1 MCDNCNCKN
10 KIEIE
15 EVETDYGTQ
24 LKFAVPP
31 EGMNEPSV
39 DVVGEIEREI
49 LEMYEYTRGLH
60 SRHKFTVE
68 QVLDYV
74 SKTTKDIFYKYL

>member
-1 MCDNCNCKN
+1 MS
-10 KIEIE
+10 KIDTVWVDS
-15 EVETDYGTQ
+15 EVGQQ
-24 LKFAVPP
+24 LKFAVP
-31 EGMNEPSV
+31 ESGMNEPSV